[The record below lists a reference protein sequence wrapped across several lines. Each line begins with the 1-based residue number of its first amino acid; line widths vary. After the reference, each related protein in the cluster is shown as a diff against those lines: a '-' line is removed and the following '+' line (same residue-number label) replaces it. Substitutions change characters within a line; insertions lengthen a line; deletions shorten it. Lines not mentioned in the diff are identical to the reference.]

1 MSDARIKSGLT
12 LHRFTGC
19 SRLGA
24 KEENRATE
32 ARTGPQIS
40 THRQANEEGAGGGF
54 GEGYEAFQC

>member
-1 MSDARIKSGLT
+1 MQGLN
-12 LHRFTGC
+12 LASHCTG
-19 SRLGA
+19 SQGA
-24 KEENRATE
+24 AVWGTKEGNRAPE